1 MAAWPQL
8 RTNSAATD
16 LHSRPAGIQSSAC
29 LDEWGSCIDLMK
41 ALRKLPNGIDAEAL
55 ALCTMA
61 CCTVQAPLHLSRLW
75 HPFKP
80 CRCCLTAA
88 LDVLFETLLLEFC
101 CIIVVV
107 GLPALLF
114 PWQFL
119 PLHQSCCL
127 PLCKA
132 VLAGGDPLHFT
143 LPLVEVKKK
152 DRRLCPCHLA
162 MYSGCFSPKAGDVMI
177 CI

>member
-1 MAAWPQL
+1 MADRESCWRILKSCGFLLKAWDKSCEGSMAAWPQL

-41 ALRKLPNGIDAEAL
+41 ALRKLPNGIDADAF

-61 CCTVQAPLHLSRLW
+61 LYTVQAPLHLSRLW

-88 LDVLFETLLLEFC
+88 PPVLFETLLQQC
-101 CIIVVV
+101 CRIIVVF
-107 GLPALLF
+107 GLPASVPASTSISAF
-114 PWQFL
+114 
-119 PLHQSCCL
+119 C
-127 PLCKA
+127 
-132 VLAGGDPLHFT
+132 
-143 LPLVEVKKK
+143 
-152 DRRLCPCHLA
+152 
-162 MYSGCFSPKAGDVMI
+162 
-177 CI
+177 